1 MNNNNDNDKYNRSF
15 IASSELFSG
24 FTVNINITQ
33 IETIDDIIKVF
44 LSNLENVLESNKFI
58 NLIEE
63 LKKNKNNFHIH
74 TNSIEDILTSAPE
87 DVFYICDHC

>member
-1 MNNNNDNDKYNRSF
+1 MNNINDKYHRSF

-74 TNSIEDILTSAPE
+74 TNSIEDILTSKPE